1 MITNILVGV
10 TILISYLVWEK
21 GFGLITKWS
30 HYPYREVRF
39 KEWGRLVSSGFLHGS
54 WNHLLINM
62 FVLYQFGQYVESYFV
77 YRFDKMEGSIIFL
90 SLYLSSVIVSNIG
103 TLFKHRNN
111 QSFTSVGASGATSSM
126 VMIYTLFQPWQMF
139 LFPPVPAVLFAI
151 LYIGYSTWASKN
163 RNDHIDHQ
171 AHLWG
176 TCYGFLFMMVIDPP
190 VIALFYDQLTHIPWL
205 N

>member
-10 TILISYLVWEK
+10 SILISYLVWEK
-21 GFGLITKWS
+21 GYGLITRWS
-30 HYPYREVRF
+30 HYPFREIHN
-39 KEWGRLVSSGFLHGS
+39 KEWGRLLSSGFLHGS

-77 YRFDKMEGSIIFL
+77 YRYDVTEGRILFLCLYISSI
-90 SLYLSSVIVSNIG
+90 IVSNLG
-103 TLFKHRNN
+103 TLFKHRDN
-111 QSFTSVGASGATSSM
+111 QTFTSVGASGATSTM

-139 LFPPVPAVLFAI
+139 LFPPVPAVLFAV
-151 LYIGYSTWASKN
+151 LYIAYSTWASKN

-176 TCYGFLFMMVIDPP
+176 TCYGIVFMAVTDPI
-190 VIALFYDQLTHIPWL
+190 VLASFFNQLTNLPW
-205 N
+205 